1 MGGLHDLSALE
12 QAAAMRRGE
21 LGPLELVEH
30 YLARIERLDS
40 TLGSFVTLT
49 AERAREAAVRA
60 ERRLVEEAAPPLCG
74 VTTAIKDLNLLAGV
88 PTSFGTAA
96 LPAIVAPLSD
106 YVVARLE
113 GDGLVVLGKT
123 NTPEFGLPCYTEP
136 DIAPP
141 ARCPF
146 DLGRSAGGSSGGAAA
161 AVAGGLVALAH
172 GSDGAG
178 SIRIPA
184 SACGLVGLKPSRGRV
199 SGGPRAGD
207 PFGLTVHGPI
217 ARTVADAAALL
228 DAIAGP
234 MPGDPFWAPPLPAG
248 TSFLDALARPPARLH
263 IGVSAEPIIVD
274 TTVDRVCLDA
284 LEATVELLESL
295 GHRVSPAPRPFR
307 RELTEQFET
316 LWAVGAASIPLPAEA
331 DARVRPLTRWLRHR
345 GEPVLATT
353 ALAALAALQE
363 AAREAVLAMSVFDA
377 VLTPTLA
384 QPSPPVGALRDDG
397 DPAADFAAQKRFTP
411 FTAPVNITGQPAI
424 SLPLYW
430 SVEGLPIG
438 VQFIGRPAGE
448 AVLLQLAAELEAAK
462 PWRDH
467 QPACW

>member
-21 LGPLELVEH
+21 LRPLELVEH
-30 YLARIERLDS
+30 YLARIERLDA
-40 TLGSFVTLT
+40 TLGAFVTVT
-49 AERAREAAVRA
+49 AERAREAAQRA
-60 ERRLVEEAAPPLCG
+60 ERRLAEADPPPLCG
-74 VTTAIKDLNLLAGV
+74 VTTAIKDLNGLAGV
-88 PTSFGTAA
+88 ATSFGTAA
-96 LPAIVAPLSD
+96 FPAIVAPVSD
-106 YVVARLE
+106 HVAARVE

-136 DIAPP
+136 DVALP

-199 SGGPRAGD
+199 SAGPRAAD
-207 PFGLTVHGPI
+207 PFGLVVHGPI

-228 DAIAGP
+228 DAMAGP
-234 MPGDPFWAPPLPAG
+234 MPGDPFWAPPPPG
-248 TSFLDALARPPARLH
+248 GETFLEALAHPPARLH
-263 IGVSAEPIIVD
+263 IGVSAEPVIIDTAVD
-274 TTVDRVCLDA
+274 PRCLAA

-295 GHRVSPAPRPFR
+295 GHRVSPAPRPFSR
-307 RELTEQFET
+307 ALTEQFET
-316 LWAVGAASIPLPAEA
+316 LWAVGAAAIPVPA
-331 DARVRPLTRWLRHR
+331 DAAARLRPLTQWLRRR
-345 GEPVLATT
+345 GEPVLAT
-353 ALAALAALQE
+353 AALAALGALQD
-363 AAREAVLAMSVFDA
+363 AAREAVIATSAFDA

-384 QPSPPVGALRDDG
+384 QLPAPVGALRDDD

-411 FTAPVNITGQPAI
+411 FTAPANLTGQPAI
-424 SLPLYW
+424 SLPLCW
-430 SVEGLPIG
+430 SADGLPIG
-438 VQFIGRPAGE
+438 VQLVGRPAGE
-448 AVLLQLAAELEAAK
+448 AALLQLAGELEAAR
-462 PWRDH
+462 PWRDR